1 MRLRSARIRPLTR
14 AEWTPEQHELLERSR
29 GVGKSDGEAV
39 NILAT
44 LARHPDLMR
53 AWGRFGGHILGGS
66 TLPAREREILILR
79 IGWLC
84 RSEYE
89 FGQHT
94 LIGKAAGLTEDEI
107 RRITAGP
114 DAPGW
119 SRDDAMLLRAA
130 DELHDDA
137 FISDATWQALSARW
151 DERQMIDIV
160 FTVGQ
165 YNLVSMA
172 LNSLG
177 VQLDAGVPG
186 FPS

>member
-1 MRLRSARIRPLTR
+1 MRLRTARIRPLTK
-14 AEWTPEQHELLERSR
+14 AEWSPEQRELLERSR
-29 GVGKSDGEAV
+29 GVGKGDGEAV

-44 LARHPDLMR
+44 LVRHPNLMR

-94 LIGKAAGLTEDEI
+94 LIGKATGLTDEEI
-107 RRITAGP
+107 RRITVGP

-119 SRDDAMLLRAA
+119 AKEDALLLRAA

-137 FISDATWQALSARW
+137 FISDATWKALAERY